1 YPNRIAVVAGD
12 QRLTYSQLETRAN
25 QVANYLQKQG
35 VRPGSLVGICVK
47 RSLEMLIGVLGIL
60 KAGGAYVPLDSDY
73 PKERLAYM
81 MDDAHVTVLLT
92 QEQLLPSLPSGEHTV
107 ICLDRDWGM
116 ISEESERAP
125 DIDTT
130 AESLAYVI
138 YTSGSTGLPKGTLVI
153 HRGIVRLV
161 KETDYVTITQQDVFL
176 QASTVSFD
184 AATFEIWGS
193 LLNGAKL
200 VLMPPDLPSLEELGQ
215 AIQTHKVTTLWLTA
229 GLFTLMVDHHKEYL
243 TGVRQLLV
251 GGDVVSVPHVRKAL
265 EIEGVTIINGYGPT
279 ENTTFTCCY
288 PVTELPETFSSF
300 PIGRPIKNTTVYV
313 LDSKM
318 QPVPIGVTGELYIG
332 GDGLAQGYWNR
343 PDLTEERFVPNPFS
357 TTPQARLYRTG
368 DLVRYLPDG
377 LIEFIG
383 RIDNQVKIRGFRIEL
398 SEVEA
403 VLAKH
408 PALAASVVIV
418 REDEPG
424 KKQLVAY
431 AVKQAEQEIDTAEL
445 RQHFKAHVPD
455 YMVPSAFVMLKEMPL
470 TPNGKVDRKALPV
483 PVYDRSQDVDSFT
496 EATNLIEQKL
506 AEIWCGVL
514 RMDRIGIH
522 DNFFELGGDSILSI
536 QIVARANKAGIHLTP
551 KNLFDH
557 QTIAELAKVAG
568 QSTKMEA
575 EQGVVTGEAP
585 LLPIQ
590 KWFFEQEQPTPHHW
604 NQSMLL
610 QVNEQLD
617 EEHLEQ
623 AITHLLAHHDAL
635 RLRYTNTDGQWK
647 QTHAEVES
655 EALLIVEDLSMISPA
670 HHMRR
675 IEKLSQQAQASLDLE
690 NGPLMKIVYFDLG
703 YDRPGRLLIVI
714 HHLAVDGVSWRVLIE
729 DLQTA
734 YRQAAEGT
742 EIQLPAKTT
751 SYKAWA
757 VKMNEYASSERI
769 VSEKEYWIAA
779 ADEMVSFTPPTHD
792 GELNT
797 EGNCRTITI
806 AMEEEE
812 TETLLQKV
820 PSRYRA
826 QINDVLLTALAL
838 AHAKWTGEQSLLV
851 NLEGHGREELFSEV
865 DLSRTVGW
873 FTSMYPL
880 LIRLD
885 QSMSQ
890 ENALVRVK
898 EKLQQIPN
906 KGLGYGILRYLTKDN
921 DVSEKLAAIPQPP
934 ISFNYLGQFNQAGE
948 GDSLFGFAEGER
960 GSNISPDN
968 RRAHLIDVVGAVT
981 GGKLNLS
988 FLYSETLHS
997 EASVETFAHHFT
1009 EILRSL
1015 IQAEK
1020 QSYRAEDFEDADLS
1034 QTELNKVLS
1043 KLKKRKGN

>member
-1 YPNRIAVVAGD
+1 
-12 QRLTYSQLETRAN
+12 
-25 QVANYLQKQG
+25 
-35 VRPGSLVGICVK
+35 
-47 RSLEMLIGVLGIL
+47 
-60 KAGGAYVPLDSDY
+60 
-73 PKERLAYM
+73 
-81 MDDAHVTVLLT
+81 
-92 QEQLLPSLPSGEHTV
+92 
-107 ICLDRDWGM
+107 
-116 ISEESERAP
+116 
-125 DIDTT
+125 
-130 AESLAYVI
+130 
-138 YTSGSTGLPKGTLVI
+138 
-153 HRGIVRLV
+153 
-161 KETDYVTITQQDVFL
+161 
-176 QASTVSFD
+176 VSFD

-193 LLNGAKL
+193 LLNGAQL

-288 PVTELPETFSSF
+288 PVTELPESISSF

-313 LDSKM
+313 LDSNM

-332 GDGLAQGYWNR
+332 GDGLAKGYLNR
-343 PDLTEERFVPNPFS
+343 PDLTEERFVSNPFS
-357 TTPQARLYRTG
+357 TDSQARLYRTG

-398 SEVEA
+398 SEVES

-408 PALAASVVIV
+408 HALAASVVIV

-431 AVKQAEQEIDTAEL
+431 AVKKAEQEVDTAEL

-455 YMVPSAFVMLKEMPL
+455 YMVPSAFVMLDELPL

-483 PVYDRSQDVDSFT
+483 PVYERSQDVDSFT
-496 EATNLIEQKL
+496 EATNLIEQRL
-506 AEIWCGVL
+506 TEIWCAVL

-575 EQGVVTGEAP
+575 EQGMVTGEAP

-617 EEHLEQ
+617 EEHLGE
-623 AITHLLAHHDAL
+623 AITDLIAHHDAL
-635 RLRYTNTDGQWK
+635 RLRYAYTNGQWK
-647 QTHAEVES
+647 QTHVEVDS
-655 EALLIVEDLSMISPA
+655 EVPLIVEDLSIISPA
-670 HHMRR
+670 QHMRK
-675 IEKLSQQAQASLDLE
+675 IEKLSHQAQASLNLE

-714 HHLAVDGVSWRVLIE
+714 HHLVVDGVSWRVLIE

-734 YRQAAEGT
+734 YRQAAEGA

-757 VKMNEYASSERI
+757 EKMNEYASSEHI
-769 VSEKEYWIAA
+769 VAEREYWIAA
-779 ADEMVSFTPPTHD
+779 ADEMVSFTPPIHD

-806 AMEEEE
+806 SMEEEE

-885 QSMSQ
+885 QNMSQ
-890 ENALVRVK
+890 ENALVIVK

-921 DVSEKLAAIPQPP
+921 EVSEKLAAIPQPP

-948 GDSLFGFAEGER
+948 GDSLFGFAAGER

-968 RRAHLIDVVGAVT
+968 RRAHLIDVVGVVT
-981 GGKLNLS
+981 EGKLNLS

-1020 QSYRAEDFEDADLS
+1020 QSYKAEDFEDADLS
-1034 QTELNKVLS
+1034 QTALNKVLS

>member
-1 YPNRIAVVAGD
+1 
-12 QRLTYSQLETRAN
+12 
-25 QVANYLQKQG
+25 
-35 VRPGSLVGICVK
+35 
-47 RSLEMLIGVLGIL
+47 
-60 KAGGAYVPLDSDY
+60 
-73 PKERLAYM
+73 
-81 MDDAHVTVLLT
+81 
-92 QEQLLPSLPSGEHTV
+92 
-107 ICLDRDWGM
+107 
-116 ISEESERAP
+116 
-125 DIDTT
+125 
-130 AESLAYVI
+130 
-138 YTSGSTGLPKGTLVI
+138 
-153 HRGIVRLV
+153 
-161 KETDYVTITQQDVFL
+161 
-176 QASTVSFD
+176 
-184 AATFEIWGS
+184 
-193 LLNGAKL
+193 
-200 VLMPPDLPSLEELGQ
+200 
-215 AIQTHKVTTLWLTA
+215 
-229 GLFTLMVDHHKEYL
+229 
-243 TGVRQLLV
+243 
-251 GGDVVSVPHVRKAL
+251 
-265 EIEGVTIINGYGPT
+265 
-279 ENTTFTCCY
+279 
-288 PVTELPETFSSF
+288 
-300 PIGRPIKNTTVYV
+300 
-313 LDSKM
+313 
-318 QPVPIGVTGELYIG
+318 PIGVTGELYIG
-332 GDGLAQGYWNR
+332 GDGLATGYLNR

-357 TTPQARLYRTG
+357 TDSQTRLYRTG

-383 RIDNQVKIRGFRIEL
+383 RIDNQVKVRGFRIEL
-398 SEVEA
+398 SEVES

-431 AVKQAEQEIDTAEL
+431 AVKQAEQEVDTAEL

-455 YMVPSAFVMLKEMPL
+455 YMVPSAFVMLNELPL

-483 PVYDRSQDVDSFT
+483 PVYDRSHDVDSFT

-506 AEIWCGVL
+506 VEIWCGVL

-568 QSTKMEA
+568 QSTKVEA
-575 EQGVVTGEAP
+575 EQGMVTGEAP

-590 KWFFEQEQPTPHHW
+590 KWFLEQEQPTPHHW

-617 EEHLEQ
+617 EENLEQ

-635 RLRYTNTDGQWK
+635 RLRYTYTDGQWK

-655 EALLIVEDLSMISPA
+655 EVLLVVEDLSMVSPA
-670 HHMRR
+670 QHMRR
-675 IEKLSQQAQASLDLE
+675 IAKLSHQAQASLDLE
-690 NGPLMKIVYFDLG
+690 NGPLIKIVYFDLG

-734 YRQAAEGT
+734 YRQAADGT

-757 VKMNEYASSERI
+757 EKMIEYASSERI
-769 VSEKEYWIAA
+769 VAEKEYWVAA
-779 ADEMVSFTPPTHD
+779 ADEMMTTTTPIHD
-792 GELNT
+792 SGSNT

-806 AMEEEE
+806 AMEEQE

-838 AHAKWTGEQSLLV
+838 AHAKWTGEQALLV

-885 QSMSQ
+885 QNMSQ
-890 ENALVRVK
+890 EDALVRVK

-921 DVSEKLAAIPQPP
+921 EASEKLATIPQPP

-988 FLYSETLHS
+988 FLYSESLHS
-997 EASVETFAHHFT
+997 EASIETFARHFT

-1034 QTELNKVLS
+1034 QMALNKVLS

>member
-1 YPNRIAVVAGD
+1 
-12 QRLTYSQLETRAN
+12 
-25 QVANYLQKQG
+25 
-35 VRPGSLVGICVK
+35 
-47 RSLEMLIGVLGIL
+47 
-60 KAGGAYVPLDSDY
+60 
-73 PKERLAYM
+73 
-81 MDDAHVTVLLT
+81 
-92 QEQLLPSLPSGEHTV
+92 QLLPSLPSGEHTV
-107 ICLDRDWGM
+107 ICLDRDWAM
-116 ISEESERAP
+116 IADESEQAP

-161 KETDYVTITQQDVFL
+161 KETDYVTITEQDVFL

-265 EIEGVTIINGYGPT
+265 EIEGITIINGYGPT

-288 PVTELPETFSSF
+288 PVTELPETISSF

-313 LDSKM
+313 LDSNM

-332 GDGLAQGYWNR
+332 GDGLAQGYLHR

-357 TTPQARLYRTG
+357 TDPQARLYRTG

-431 AVKQAEQEIDTAEL
+431 AVKQAEQDVDTAEL
-445 RQHFKAHVPD
+445 RQHFKEHVPD
-455 YMVPSAFVMLKEMPL
+455 YMVPSAFVMLDELPL

-483 PVYDRSQDVDSFT
+483 PVNDRSQDVDSFT

-575 EQGVVTGEAP
+575 EQGMVTGEAP

-610 QVNEQLD
+610 QVSEQLD

-635 RLRYTNTDGQWK
+635 RLRYTYTDGEWR

-655 EALLIVEDLSMISPA
+655 EALLIVEDLSMTSPA
-670 HHMRR
+670 QHMRR
-675 IEKLSQQAQASLDLE
+675 IEKLSHQAQASLDLE
-690 NGPLMKIVYFDLG
+690 NGPTMKIVYFDLG

-769 VSEKEYWIAA
+769 AAEKEYWIAA
-779 ADEMVSFTPPTHD
+779 ADEMVSTTPPIHD
-792 GELNT
+792 AELNT

-820 PSRYRA
+820 PSRYRV
-826 QINDVLLTALAL
+826 QINDVLLTALGL
-838 AHAKWTGEQSLLV
+838 AHAKWTGEQALLV

-885 QSMSQ
+885 QNMSQ

-906 KGLGYGILRYLTKDN
+906 KGLGYGILRYLTKDTE
-921 DVSEKLAAIPQPP
+921 VSEKLAAIPQPP

-997 EASVETFAHHFT
+997 EASIETFARHFT

-1034 QTELNKVLS
+1034 QAALNKVLS

>member
-1 YPNRIAVVAGD
+1 
-12 QRLTYSQLETRAN
+12 
-25 QVANYLQKQG
+25 
-35 VRPGSLVGICVK
+35 
-47 RSLEMLIGVLGIL
+47 
-60 KAGGAYVPLDSDY
+60 
-73 PKERLAYM
+73 
-81 MDDAHVTVLLT
+81 
-92 QEQLLPSLPSGEHTV
+92 
-107 ICLDRDWGM
+107 
-116 ISEESERAP
+116 
-125 DIDTT
+125 
-130 AESLAYVI
+130 YVI

-161 KETDYVTITQQDVFL
+161 KETDYVTITEQDVFL

-193 LLNGAKL
+193 LLNGAQL

-229 GLFTLMVDHHKEYL
+229 GLFTLMVDHHKEHL

-265 EIEGVTIINGYGPT
+265 EIEGITIINGYGPT

-288 PVTELPETFSSF
+288 PVTELPETISSF
-300 PIGRPIKNTTVYV
+300 PIGRPIRNTTVYV
-313 LDSKM
+313 LDSNM

-332 GDGLAQGYWNR
+332 GDGLAQGYLHR

-357 TTPQARLYRTG
+357 TDPQARLYRTG

-431 AVKQAEQEIDTAEL
+431 AVKQAEHEVDTAEL

-455 YMVPSAFVMLKEMPL
+455 YMVPSAFVMLDELPL

-568 QSTKMEA
+568 HGTKMEA
-575 EQGVVTGEAP
+575 EQGMVTGEAP

-610 QVNEQLD
+610 QVSEQLD

-623 AITHLLAHHDAL
+623 AITHLIAHHDAL
-635 RLRYTNTDGQWK
+635 RLRYTYTDGEWK

-655 EALLIVEDLSMISPA
+655 EALLIVEDLSMTSPA
-670 HHMRR
+670 QHMRR
-675 IEKLSQQAQASLDLE
+675 IEKLSHQAQASLDLE
-690 NGPLMKIVYFDLG
+690 HGPIMKIVYFDLG

-769 VSEKEYWIAA
+769 VAEKEYWIAA
-779 ADEMVSFTPPTHD
+779 ADEMVSTTPPIHD
-792 GELNT
+792 AEVNT

-812 TETLLQKV
+812 TEALLQKV
-820 PSRYRA
+820 PSRYRV

-838 AHAKWTGEQSLLV
+838 AHAKWTGEQALLV

-885 QSMSQ
+885 QNMSQ
-890 ENALVRVK
+890 ENTLVRVK
-898 EKLQQIPN
+898 EKLEQIPN
-906 KGLGYGILRYLTKDN
+906 KGLGYGILRYLTKDTE
-921 DVSEKLAAIPQPP
+921 VSEKLAAIPQPP

-948 GDSLFGFAEGER
+948 EDSLFGFAEGER

-997 EASVETFAHHFT
+997 EASIETFARHFT

-1034 QTELNKVLS
+1034 QAALNKVLS